1 MLAGDAKDIMDIY
14 KEQKRRDALENE
26 LTNKGIGS
34 VGNSSTLEQ
43 MKQIE
48 KDLLKGFNKQTLQ
61 RTIDVKQEL

>member
-1 MLAGDAKDIMDIY
+1 MLVILVSSGDAGEGDAKDIMDIY

-43 MKQIE
+43 MKQMKRIY
-48 KDLLKGFNKQTLQ
+48 
-61 RTIDVKQEL
+61 